1 MKAVETDGVFMTA
14 AWSLKE
20 KRLRISSTSPDS
32 EAHCCRDLG
41 RIAGA
46 ADRLYAVRRCAI
58 ISVSTIR

>member
-1 MKAVETDGVFMTA
+1 MTA

-32 EAHCCRDLG
+32 EAHCCRDFG

-46 ADRLYAVRRCAI
+46 ANGLYAVRRCAI
-58 ISVSTIR
+58 MSVPTIR

>member
-1 MKAVETDGVFMTA
+1 MKAVETGGVFMTA

-32 EAHCCRDLG
+32 EAHCCRDFG

-46 ADRLYAVRRCAI
+46 GRGR
-58 ISVSTIR
+58 SVVCSATMRHN